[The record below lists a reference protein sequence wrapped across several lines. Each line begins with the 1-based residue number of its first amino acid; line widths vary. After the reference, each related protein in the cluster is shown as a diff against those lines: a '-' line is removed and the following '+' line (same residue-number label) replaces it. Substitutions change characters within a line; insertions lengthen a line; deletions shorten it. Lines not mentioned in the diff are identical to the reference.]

1 MLSRPIH
8 DQQYDEEDEPK
19 EWHWAPF
26 YKSMCQ
32 SYVCDCFLS
41 DQNVEAR
48 HIKAVAHK
56 SDQLIE
62 SYNARAPFQLKENM
76 SNILSHFVSGHSHT
90 LTINPVHV
98 PVL

>member
-1 MLSRPIH
+1 MKKMSQKNGI
-8 DQQYDEEDEPK
+8 EP
-19 EWHWAPF
+19 HFTNQCVRAT
-26 YKSMCQ
+26 S
-32 SYVCDCFLS
+32 VTVFLS